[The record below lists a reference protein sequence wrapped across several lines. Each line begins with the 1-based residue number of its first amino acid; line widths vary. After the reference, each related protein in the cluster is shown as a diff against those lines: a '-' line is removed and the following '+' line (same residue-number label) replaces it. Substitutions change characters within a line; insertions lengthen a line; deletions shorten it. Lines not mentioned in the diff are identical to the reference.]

1 MNDLCAVHARLDCL
15 PRKVGIPLRKLLEA
29 GQLNDEV
36 VSTVVDAGEVA
47 GDSSKLLAF
56 TAGLL
61 YLKSQGVP
69 VQDVVQMAKHQGR
82 KINLGWSANR
92 WSLEHDRLSRAE
104 ALVRLT
110 QESVTYDM
118 SKYEALFP
126 KQFSGY
132 LVRTSQRLGMEGLRQ
147 RHCVASYHTKLK
159 AGSCAIASVFVNHQ
173 RWTVQIVATDNPDA
187 PYQIRQI
194 KTRLNGLP
202 SKEIR
207 EQIYAMLGVE
217 LEGFPVDP
225 TAVVKKEYFYMENVR
240 RILPVLRDHNIMK
253 VTVEFD
259 GSGDS
264 GSIQCVHYNVDNFDG
279 NNVDVE
285 VISVTSRFSSE
296 ESRWV
301 RLQENSRKN
310 LNAAIEALT
319 YDYLDEADIDWY
331 NDDGGFGELVIDVNE
346 GTVSLEVNVR
356 VTEVHRELD
365 QVRDIQTD
373 AVL

>member
-36 VSTVVDAGEVA
+36 VSTVVDAGEVS

-118 SKYEALFP
+118 SKYEALFH

-132 LVRTSQRLGMEGLRQ
+132 WVRTSQRLGMEGLRQ
-147 RHCVASYHTKLK
+147 RHCVASYHTKLQ

-173 RWTVQIVATDNPDA
+173 RWTVQIVATDNPDES
-187 PYQIRQI
+187 YQIRQI

-217 LEGFPVDP
+217 PEGLLIDP
-225 TAVVKKEYFYMENVR
+225 SAVVKKEYFYMENVR

-285 VISVTSRFSSE
+285 VVSVTSRFSSE

-319 YDYLDEADIDWY
+319 YDYLDEADVDWY

>member
-36 VSTVVDAGEVA
+36 VSTVVDAGEVS

-92 WSLEHDRLSRAE
+92 WSLEHERLSRAE
-104 ALVRLT
+104 ALDRLT

-118 SKYEALFP
+118 SKYEALFLNR
-126 KQFSGY
+126 FSGY

-159 AGSCAIASVFVNHQ
+159 AGNCAIASVFVNHQ
-173 RWTVQIVATDNPDA
+173 RWTVQIVATDNPDE

-217 LEGFPVDP
+217 FEGLPVDP
-225 TAVVKKEYFYMENVR
+225 SAVVKKEYFYMENVR
-240 RILPVLRDHNIMK
+240 RILPILRDHNIMK

-264 GSIQCVHYNVDNFDG
+264 GSIQCVLYNVDNFDG

-285 VISVTSRFSSE
+285 VVAVTSRFSNE

-319 YDYLDEADIDWY
+319 YDYLDEADVDWY
-331 NDDGGFGELVIDVNE
+331 NDEGGFGELVIDVNE

-365 QVRDIQTD
+365 QLRDIQTD